1 MRILRLKIKNIASL
15 KGEHEID
22 FQEIQ
27 KEGHLFAITGETGA
41 GKSTILNTIGLA
53 LYGQV
58 YKKNINQMDVV
69 TLGEKD
75 GAVELIIQV
84 KGKYYLADWKA
95 KVKKSNGEAYATP
108 QPPVRNLYQLS
119 TPDFNGEK
127 TISNSK
133 AEELLNLD
141 FDQFCKCIILNQ
153 GEFAKFLTSSFSDR
167 KDILEKLYPGEVI
180 ESMGREL
187 KQEVDNLEKEK
198 REIEI
203 KTSELKG
210 DELSGEILKS
220 EKERLSKSLN
230 VEEETF
236 KNIES
241 LERHFLSCFSYF
253 EKYAENENKKIN
265 IKLEISKETTKFNL
279 ILKKSEEV
287 FTLFQE
293 AKKEHEFKAP
303 KLQELL
309 QKEEELKHQEESL
322 KKISDRISGIQ
333 NFVTASS
340 EKINLLLT
348 EKNKSEEEAKS
359 FIERLHS
366 PVDILQS
373 LKTDS
378 EALFETYASYELL
391 SQEYKGKK
399 ERFEQLEES
408 GKALRVVVDKIKEEI
423 ELIPLDLREKEEN
436 NHKLRKTLLTQRE
449 EIERARIQHNEISN
463 QILLLE
469 KAKQDNLSSLKDIQQ
484 NIQIILK
491 NISPIDAT
499 LKIQAVINASEI
511 CVDHA
516 ISTNSGEC
524 PVCLSHVSSN
534 RWEDLKTILKQTDL
548 KALREE
554 HRKLSDELEKN
565 QFNEKYLIPQME
577 KDEENL
583 SSKKLSQKDLEKT
596 ISKELPSTESIDAEL
611 DHLKKLSWKLDSLKK
626 DLEQKNDELNK
637 LKDQYR
643 KTKDELAQL
652 NTVFSTK
659 KIELETIYQ
668 KFKSIMPSLN
678 ADGIRDLKIEIKNYQ
693 TFSEAELNTS
703 KISHEM
709 ELHETQRLKMQ
720 IELDSLFMEHKELSE
735 KIKVIKLL
743 LQKEL
748 NGEKASTLIS
758 QLQHA
763 LTKASD
769 EWSRQLEDQKKQE
782 LVIKDAN
789 GRLFQLEELSKDFD
803 LQFSREKHQ
812 FNQSIDKD
820 CGTGLTKIGILDLS
834 LTSPIE
840 LFIPVKDLIKAEKEQ
855 YRSKANETRMSF
867 ASIST
872 RLSEWEKIQD
882 KIQLFELKYQD
893 LSNSLARKMR
903 LYDVLGKDELRTFV
917 LALVEEGLIQQ
928 TNEELQKLCQGRYEI
943 IHQTKSMKMTPEFY
957 ILDKFREGGKRKIST
972 LSGGETF
979 MVSLAM
985 ALGLAEMTRGQ
996 AEIDSLFIDEGFGT
1010 LDQES
1015 LEDVLDMLQQIQTR
1029 GLTVGIISHIKT
1041 LTNALPVN
1049 LVLNK
1054 RPDGTSSITY
1064 RNN

>member
-15 KGEHEID
+15 KGEHDID

-108 QPPVRNLYQLS
+108 QPPVRNLYHIS
-119 TPDFNGEK
+119 GPDFDAKK
-127 TISNSK
+127 TISNTK
-133 AEELLNLD
+133 ADELLNLD

-210 DELSGEILKS
+210 DELSGEILKN

-230 VEEETF
+230 HEEAIF
-236 KNIES
+236 KNIET
-241 LERHFLSCFSYF
+241 LERHFISCFSYF
-253 EKYAENENKKIN
+253 EKYTENELKKKN
-265 IKLEISKETTKFNL
+265 IKVDISKETTKFNHV
-279 ILKKSEEV
+279 LKKSDEI
-287 FTLFQE
+287 FTIFQE
-293 AKKEHEFKAP
+293 TKKEQELKAP
-303 KLQELL
+303 KLQTLL
-309 QKEEELKHQEESL
+309 QKEEELKHHEESL
-322 KKISDRISGIQ
+322 NKITDRMSGIE
-333 NFVTASS
+333 SS
-340 EKINLLLT
+340 FKLTSERIDLLT
-348 EKNKSEEEAKS
+348 IEKNKWVEKASSYKTL
-359 FIERLHS
+359 LHS
-366 PVDILQS
+366 PVEI
-373 LKTDS
+373 LKTLITDT
-378 EALFETYASYELL
+378 EALFDTYSRHELL

-399 ERFEQLEES
+399 ERVEQLEES
-408 GKALRVVVDKIKEEI
+408 GKSLRLVVDKIKEEI
-423 ELIPLDLREKEEN
+423 EKIPSDLTEKEEIQVN
-436 NHKLRKTLLTQRE
+436 LRKVFVTQRE
-449 EIERARIQHNEISN
+449 EIERARIQHNEISQ
-463 QILLLE
+463 QINLLE
-469 KAKQDNLSSLKDIQQ
+469 KTKNDNLVV
-484 NIQIILK
+484 LK
-491 NISPIDAT
+491 NIQQKRLILIKDLAPIEAT
-499 LKIQAVINASEI
+499 LKIQAIINASEI

-524 PVCLSHVSSN
+524 PVCLTSVSNS
-534 RWEDLKTILKQTDL
+534 RWEELKLILKQTDL

-554 HRKLSDELEKN
+554 FKKLSDELEKN
-565 QFNEKYLIPQME
+565 QFNEKYLIPQIE
-577 KDEENL
+577 KDEENISL
-583 SSKKLSQKDLEKT
+583 KRKSLFGLENIAT
-596 ISKELPSTESIDAEL
+596 KELPSTESIDSDL
-611 DHLKKLSWKLDSLKK
+611 DQLRKLSWKLESLKK
-626 DLEQKNDELNK
+626 DLGQKDDELNK
-637 LKDQYR
+637 LKDLYR
-643 KTKDELAQL
+643 KTKDELSKVNSAFSSIKSELDTIYEKFKPIIPLL
-652 NTVFSTK
+652 NT
-659 KIELETIYQ
+659 
-668 KFKSIMPSLN
+668 
-678 ADGIRDLKIEIKNYQ
+678 DGIRDLKIEIKNFQ
-693 TFSEAELNTS
+693 AFTDSQSNLS
-703 KISHEM
+703 KVSHEI
-709 ELHETQRLKMQ
+709 ELHNSQRLKIQ
-720 IELDSLFMEHKELSE
+720 EELKSLIIEQKDLSE
-735 KIKVIKLL
+735 KILTIKLL
-743 LQKEL
+743 LQQEL
-748 NGEKASTLIS
+748 KGDKASALIS
-758 QLQHA
+758 QLQLA
-763 LTKASD
+763 LNKASD
-769 EWSRQLEDQKKQE
+769 EWSRQLDEQKKQE

-789 GRLFQLEELSKDFD
+789 GRFFQLEELSKDFE
-803 LQFSREKHQ
+803 LQFSREKQ
-812 FNQSIDKD
+812 LFNESISRD
-820 CGTGLTKIGILDLS
+820 CGFGLSKIGSFDLS
-834 LTSPIE
+834 LSSTSE
-840 LFIPVKDLIKAEKEQ
+840 LFIPVKDLIETEKEH
-855 YRSKANETRMSF
+855 YRSMTNETRMSF

-882 KIQLFELKYQD
+882 KIQLFELKYQE

-903 LYDVLGKDELRTFV
+903 LFDVLGKDELRTFV
-917 LALVEEGLIQQ
+917 LALVEEGLIHQ
-928 TNEELQKLCQGRYEI
+928 TNEELKKLCQGRYEI

-1041 LTNALPVN
+1041 LTNALPIN

-1054 RPDGTSSITY
+1054 RPDGTSSIKY

>member
-1 MRILRLKIKNIASL
+1 MRILRLKIRNIASL

-119 TPDFNGEK
+119 TPDFHAEK

-153 GEFAKFLTSSFSDR
+153 GEFAKFLTSSFTDR

-187 KQEVDNLEKEK
+187 KQEVDHLEKEK

-220 EKERLSKSLN
+220 EKERLSQSLN
-230 VEEETF
+230 LEEATF

-253 EKYAENENKKIN
+253 EKYTENENKKTNLKI
-265 IKLEISKETTKFNL
+265 EISKETTSFNL

-293 AKKEHEFKAP
+293 TKKEHEFKAP

-309 QKEEELKHQEESL
+309 QKEEELKHQEENL
-322 KKISDRISGIQ
+322 KKISDRILGIQ
-333 NFVTASS
+333 KSVIVSS
-340 EKINLLLT
+340 DKINLLLT
-348 EKNKSEEEAKS
+348 EKNKSEEKAKS
-359 FIERLHS
+359 FRERLHS
-366 PVDILQS
+366 PIDILQS
-373 LKTDS
+373 LKIDS
-378 EALFETYASYELL
+378 EALFDAFSSYELL

-399 ERFEQLEES
+399 ERFEQLEET
-408 GKALRVVVDKIKEEI
+408 GKAHRVVVDKIKEEI
-423 ELIPLDLREKEEN
+423 EMVPSDLRGKEEN
-436 NHKLRKTLLTQRE
+436 NLKLRKTLLTQRE
-449 EIERARIQHNEISN
+449 EIERARIQHNEVSN
-463 QILLLE
+463 QIILLE
-469 KAKQDNLSSLKDIQQ
+469 ITKQNNLSTLKDIQQ

-491 NISPIDAT
+491 NITPIDAT

-516 ISTNSGEC
+516 ISTNTGEC
-524 PVCLSHVSSN
+524 PVCLSHVSTN

-554 HRKLSDELEKN
+554 HKKLSDELEKN

-583 SSKKLSQKDLEKT
+583 SSKRLSQKNLEKN
-596 ISKELPSTESIDAEL
+596 ILKELPSTESIDAEL

-643 KTKDELAQL
+643 KTKDELTQL
-652 NTVFSTK
+652 NTVFSSK

-668 KFKSIMPSLN
+668 KFKIILPTLN
-678 ADGIRDLKIEIKNYQ
+678 TDGIRDLKIEIKNYQ
-693 TFSEAELNTS
+693 TFCETELNTS
-703 KISHEM
+703 KINHEM
-709 ELHETQRLKMQ
+709 ELHEAQRLKMQ
-720 IELDSLFMEHKELSE
+720 IELDSLVMEQKELSE
-735 KIKVIKLL
+735 KIQVIKLL

-748 NGEKASTLIS
+748 KGEKASTLIS
-758 QLQHA
+758 QLQNS

-782 LVIKDAN
+782 LVLKDAN

-803 LQFSREKHQ
+803 LQFSRERHQ
-812 FNQSIDKD
+812 FNQSINKD
-820 CGTGLTKIGILDLS
+820 CGTGLSKIGILDLS

-840 LFIPVKDLIKAEKEQ
+840 LFIPIKDLIRAEKEQ

-1041 LTNALPVN
+1041 LTNALPIN